1 MRAVWSWWSK
11 PYDAGRGFCWR
22 KPIHHLLAWGQS
34 FRLVQAHY
42 PETVLVTD
50 GPGRALLVDK
60 LGLPFTHVST
70 ELDRL
75 RDADPRLWALSKLVA
90 YSLQDKPFVHLD
102 SDVFLWR
109 PLPARVTSAPV
120 LAQHPETG
128 DPDGPRVIDDAFA
141 RAGLSLP
148 AEWRW
153 SRSHSARTSREANC
167 GILGGTNVGFIRH
180 YAQLALD
187 IVLNPRHSAAW
198 AAIADTGRLNWTVEQ
213 FLLSACLGFHR
224 FDPESPYRGIHAQ
237 YLFPSVSAAFDPAE
251 SARLG
256 FTHLLGPAAK
266 QDGQITAR
274 LEDRIRREDAKFYQR
289 CARIARSA
297 TGGGPCHGQP
307 TK

>member
-1 MRAVWSWWSK
+1 VRAVWSWWSK

-128 DPDGPRVIDDAFA
+128 DPDGPRVIEDAFA

-187 IVLNPRHSAAW
+187 IVSWNR
-198 AAIADTGRLNWTVEQ
+198 DR
-213 FLLSACLGFHR
+213 R
-224 FDPESPYRGIHAQ
+224 RGQ
-237 YLFPSVSAAFDPAE
+237 PA
-251 SARLG
+251 
-256 FTHLLGPAAK
+256 
-266 QDGQITAR
+266 
-274 LEDRIRREDAKFYQR
+274 IRRLSRRQR
-289 CARIARSA
+289 RLMLPGLVCHHLSLIVTSAGIARRVCVCAIQCNPFSF
-297 TGGGPCHGQP
+297 T
-307 TK
+307 

>member
-1 MRAVWSWWSK
+1 MTRGGVFAGASPSTISSPGGSRSGSYRRTTPRPSWSPTVLAGHCSSISLAFPLRTSRPNWTGCETRIPGCGRLASWWPTACRTSRSCIST
-11 PYDAGRGFCWR
+11 ATCSCG
-22 KPIHHLLAWGQS
+22 
-34 FRLVQAHY
+34 
-42 PETVLVTD
+42 
-50 GPGRALLVDK
+50 GPCPPG
-60 LGLPFTHVST
+60 S
-70 ELDRL
+70 
-75 RDADPRLWALSKLVA
+75 
-90 YSLQDKPFVHLD
+90 
-102 SDVFLWR
+102 
-109 PLPARVTSAPV
+109 PARRCW
-120 LAQHPETG
+120 
-128 DPDGPRVIDDAFA
+128 PRVIEDAFA